1 MVTISLGEESE
12 GESSEATLPGAQ
24 PGKRTASELS
34 SESQGASEKRG
45 RAGSSDNPT
54 VEESRVF
61 PNNPPNTVSFL
72 TVALQSTPKNSVFDQ
87 TRVWQGDEAADLSP
101 SPIGVKEELNSQSI
115 GLLLNGFNPVPSVV
129 F

>member
-12 GESSEATLPGAQ
+12 GESCEAPLPGAQ

-45 RAGSSDNPT
+45 RAGSSNSPT

-72 TVALQSTPKNSVFDQ
+72 NVTLQSTPKDCFRPN
-87 TRVWQGDEAADLSP
+87 
-101 SPIGVKEELNSQSI
+101 
-115 GLLLNGFNPVPSVV
+115 
-129 F
+129 